1 MRYVKDIYKPATRP
15 GTQRK
20 GKPERLT
27 GDHPERTKF
36 CLACPHPGEP
46 CNGKCAEYRQK
57 FGRGG
62 E

>member
-1 MRYVKDIYKPATRP
+1 MRPVKDLYRPATRP

-20 GKPERLT
+20 GKPERMT
-27 GDHPERTKF
+27 GNKERTAF
-36 CLACPHPGEP
+36 CLDCKHPGEP
-46 CNGKCAEYRQK
+46 CNWKCAEYRQR

>member
-1 MRYVKDIYKPATRP
+1 MSDLYKPCIKP

-27 GDHPERTKF
+27 GDHPERTRF
-36 CLACPHPGEP
+36 CLACPHPEEP
-46 CNGKCAEYRQK
+46 CNGKCAEYREK